1 MKGQTVAACFECGED
16 AQHQHHVV
24 PRSLGGTKTVPVC
37 VRCHGLI
44 HSREAMAHPELTR
57 KALQHKK
64 AQGQRVGTVPFGFRL
79 AKNGVRLI
87 PDQRQQQLLSWMRR
101 QRERGITLQS
111 ICDELE
117 RVGHR
122 TAKGLQTWDTTTV
135 YRLVRGAAVKRL
147 RRHERPQIE
156 PLETSREVQKQIR
169 LFDTTPR
176 MQPRPKER

>member
-1 MKGQTVAACFECGED
+1 MTEACFECGDE

-37 VRCHGLI
+37 VTCHGLI

-57 KALQHKK
+57 KALQYKK
-64 AQGQRVGTVPFGFRL
+64 AQGQRVGTVPFGFKL

-101 QRERGITLQS
+101 QRERGITLQA

-117 RVGHR
+117 RVGDR
-122 TAKGLQTWDTTTV
+122 TAKGLRTWEKTTV
-135 YRLVRGAAVKRL
+135 HRLVRGVAVKRL

-156 PLETSREVQKQIR
+156 PLETSMEVQRQIS
-169 LFDTTPR
+169 LFDTATP
-176 MQPRPKER
+176 MQPRSRD

>member
-1 MKGQTVAACFECGED
+1 MTEACFECGQP

-64 AQGQRVGTVPFGFRL
+64 AKLERVGQIPYGFKL

-87 PDQRQQQLLSWMRR
+87 PDQRQQQLLIWMRR
-101 QRERGITLQS
+101 QRERGITLQA

-117 RVGHR
+117 RVGDR
-122 TAKGLQTWDTTTV
+122 TAKGLRTWEKTTV
-135 YRLVRGAAVKRL
+135 HRLVRCVAVKRL

-156 PLETSREVQKQIR
+156 PLETSMEVQRQIS
-169 LFDTTPR
+169 LFDTAPR
-176 MQPRPKER
+176 MHPRPRN

>member
-1 MKGQTVAACFECGED
+1 MTEACFECGQP
-16 AQHQHHVV
+16 AQHEHHVV

-37 VRCHGLI
+37 VKCHGLI

-64 AQGQRVGTVPFGFRL
+64 AQGQRVGTVPFGYRL

-87 PDQRQQQLLSWMRR
+87 PDERQQELLNWMRR
-101 QRERGITLQS
+101 QRARGITPEA

-117 RVGHR
+117 RVGER
-122 TAKGLQTWDTTTV
+122 TAKGLRIWRKTTV
-135 YRLVRGAAVKRL
+135 YRLTRGVAVKRL

-156 PLETSREVQKQIR
+156 PLDVPKEVQKQIS
-169 LFDTTPR
+169 LFDTAPR
-176 MQPRPKER
+176 MQPRPRD